1 MSIHDSIKL
10 LCQTLLLLFL
20 LLFSVNVGTFTLKS
34 KKNNISVIYSIMAQA
49 AQSRH
54 QLVENLTWKEGHN
67 RRLFT
72 KFRILRS

>member
-34 KKNNISVIYSIMAQA
+34 KKKQYICYIFHHGASCAIETSA
-49 AQSRH
+49 SR
-54 QLVENLTWKEGHN
+54 ESNLE
-67 RRLFT
+67 RR
-72 KFRILRS
+72 S